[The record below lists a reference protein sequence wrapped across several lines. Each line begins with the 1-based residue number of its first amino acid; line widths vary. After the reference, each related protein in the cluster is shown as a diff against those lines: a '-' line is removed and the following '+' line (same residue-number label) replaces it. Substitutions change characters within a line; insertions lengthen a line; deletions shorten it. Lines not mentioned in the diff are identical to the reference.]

1 MPFLRYCVER
11 KCEDTDT
18 VLLLGVQGHLNI
30 WYLPMASYIYMQNFN
45 EISQGIFSILYGKIK
60 NLNST

>member
-11 KCEDTDT
+11 KCEDTDN

-30 WYLPMASYIYMQNFN
+30 WHLPMASYIYN
-45 EISQGIFSILYGKIK
+45 EISQDIFSILYGKIK
-60 NLNST
+60 NLIST